1 MSEREVNF
9 STADLDLLN
18 PIMSPRLPAML
29 AGRALRHSLSR
40 PQVPSLCT
48 RTFSVSCPRKIME
61 LSGFSEE
68 QLSVRDAMFK
78 ICSNFSDVNLI

>member
-1 MSEREVNF
+1 
-9 STADLDLLN
+9 
-18 PIMSPRLPAML
+18 
-29 AGRALRHSLSR
+29 
-40 PQVPSLCT
+40 
-48 RTFSVSCPRKIME
+48 ME